1 MKILVACEESQ
12 EVTKAFRAKG
22 HEAWSNDIQE
32 CSGGHPEWH
41 IQEDCRKAIITN
53 DWDMIIIHTPCTYT
67 AICGNR
73 WYANTL
79 KRIEGI
85 SLTKEV
91 YEMAKKVCKKVVLEQ
106 PKTIMQKY
114 IGKRSQKIQP
124 WQFGH

>member
-53 DWDMIIIHTPCTYT
+53 DWDIIIIHTPCTYT

-91 YEMAKKVCKKVVLEQ
+91 Y
-106 PKTIMQKY
+106 
-114 IGKRSQKIQP
+114 
-124 WQFGH
+124 